1 MFENVDPVLTGET
14 LIYTIRVKNVG
25 ASVANLVTI
34 EYDSTLPSGVN
45 GPSASDLSF
54 DYVVDASPT
63 PASPPSL
70 TSTSAQ
76 LVDFWPGSIVDIF
89 YPVEVT
95 TAAQS
100 GIDVIALA
108 ASVENEDTD
117 GVTTATSLPQFDND
131 QEFTS
136 ISAALD
142 LYVDVTSPTDK
153 LIAGSTD
160 DVTFTIT
167 FGNRGP
173 STGTDVVFALD
184 VQLPDGVTR
193 VEAPQQ
199 ISGPTAS
206 FVDIGV
212 GGVYSGPAAGR
223 VHIDALDDGEEV
235 VFEMQVRANANAEP
249 DSAVV
254 VSSSLTSVDQ
264 SPLLNT
270 DDDQPQAGLCVSFQ
284 TVPMR
289 W

>member
-1 MFENVDPVLTGET
+1 M
-14 LIYTIRVKNVG
+14 
-25 ASVANLVTI
+25 
-34 EYDSTLPSGVN
+34 
-45 GPSASDLSF
+45 
-54 DYVVDASPT
+54 
-63 PASPPSL
+63 
-70 TSTSAQ
+70 
-76 LVDFWPGSIVDIF
+76 
-89 YPVEVT
+89 
-95 TAAQS
+95 
-100 GIDVIALA
+100 
-108 ASVENEDTD
+108 
-117 GVTTATSLPQFDND
+117 
-131 QEFTS
+131 
-136 ISAALD
+136 
-142 LYVDVTSPTDK
+142 
-153 LIAGSTD
+153 
-160 DVTFTIT
+160 
-167 FGNRGP
+167 
-173 STGTDVVFALD
+173 FALD